1 MTTYYYGNV
10 EFGRFVPNSI
20 TTDSF
25 PIAIIHR
32 VNEVKEFDTPAQA
45 WDYYVNT
52 NGEHESY
59 VALDAKDEYNVQ
71 YELVFKQH
79 R

>member
-1 MTTYYYGNV
+1 MTTYYYGIV
-10 EFGRFVPNSI
+10 EFGDFVIGEDKYPQ
-20 TTDSF
+20 
-25 PIAIIHR
+25 AIIHR

-45 WDYYVNT
+45 WDYYINS

-59 VALDAKDEYNVQ
+59 VALDSTDEYGVR
-71 YELVFKQH
+71 YELTFKQH